1 MLIEARIIQKY
12 TAEVYRYKMVKMYT
26 ERKGGGA
33 LFIPLIKGLL
43 GLIFLYKLQFPMH
56 WFFFSVL
63 LIEQNIYIKNCFKFI
78 CTMTNDWIG
87 YDQ

>member
-56 WFFFSVL
+56 WVFFFSFTDRTEYL
-63 LIEQNIYIKNCFKFI
+63 HQKLF
-78 CTMTNDWIG
+78 
-87 YDQ
+87 